1 MSVPKYYEMHKPIL
15 EFMADGRSRSF
26 GELKEALVRRF
37 SLTESDLAQMMPSG
51 RQTYF
56 VNRAGWA
63 RTYLKKAGLIDN
75 VSAAYMS

>member
-37 SLTESDLAQMMPSG
+37 SLTESDLA
-51 RQTYF
+51 R
-56 VNRAGWA
+56 
-63 RTYLKKAGLIDN
+63 
-75 VSAAYMS
+75 